1 MRSVVSTS
9 TDGGRSWSEPI
20 DVMDQTFSRDED
32 YGSDVPSLA
41 VTEDG
46 TIYAFTQGAT
56 AAGTTLGHAG
66 ASRATGADP
75 SGTGDAVPTSLGGRS
90 RHPRRTGVSPRHRG
104 RPQRQTTTTQ
114 PPSNPPP
121 SAEAPPG
128 PGQPGA
134 GSRLLMSRSTDGG
147 QTWEASVVAD
157 SGLVVR
163 PVPDH
168 PEATVDPETGHLY
181 LVFEQSRE
189 RCHGHLAVEP
199 PPPNAR
205 DNRDIGFVRSTD
217 GGETWSDRIQL
228 NDDDDPARNP
238 NYDQLFPGI
247 DVAHGGRIDIAWYD
261 FRTDALYNP
270 AGTGKA
276 DRSEETCWD
285 VFSAFSSDGGATWAP
300 NIRVSDRS
308 MNQNE
313 GYVLNLAYDL
323 RGPIGGAS
331 TDEAAYIGWSDSRSG
346 RVDLPAEDAYVASV
360 VHAVA
365 DDRRGGRSSPCRW
378 RWAPASASWSPAW
391 PPWSSPGRCAGPG
404 LATRAPPRAAR
415 PGPGP

>member
-1 MRSVVSTS
+1 
-9 TDGGRSWSEPI
+9 
-20 DVMDQTFSRDED
+20 
-32 YGSDVPSLA
+32 
-41 VTEDG
+41 
-46 TIYAFTQGAT
+46 
-56 AAGTTLGHAG
+56 
-66 ASRATGADP
+66 
-75 SGTGDAVPTSLGGRS
+75 
-90 RHPRRTGVSPRHRG
+90 
-104 RPQRQTTTTQ
+104 
-114 PPSNPPP
+114 
-121 SAEAPPG
+121 
-128 PGQPGA
+128 
-134 GSRLLMSRSTDGG
+134 MSRSTDGG
-147 QTWEASVVAD
+147 QTWEASVVDD

-181 LVFEQSRE
+181 LVFEQSDS
-189 RCHGHLAVEP
+189 P
-199 PPPNAR
+199 PPIAR

-228 NDDDDPARNP
+228 NDDDDPACNP

-285 VFSAFSSDGGATWAP
+285 VFSTFSSDGGATWAR

-323 RGPIGGAS
+323 RGPIGVRPRMRRLTSAGRTHVLAGS
-331 TDEAAYIGWSDSRSG
+331 TCRPRMPTWPPSSTRSPTTAG
-346 RVDLPAEDAYVASV
+346 VA
-360 VHAVA
+360 
-365 DDRRGGRSSPCRW
+365 RSSPCRW